1 MPRFLARA
9 ARPVSGE
16 RLVVVWRVTTRCNL
30 SCGFCAYDRRLSIP
44 RSEIDEPAA
53 RRVALCLAA
62 HSAHTG
68 RRVHLSL
75 LGGEPLLWR
84 PLANVA
90 ADFAELGLSLGITT
104 NGTALSAAS
113 AQQLLLE
120 HFDEVTVSVDGLA
133 ETHDRLRGW
142 VGGFAQLERSL
153 RTLAEAKKAR
163 GRGPVLR
170 VNTVLMR
177 DNVAGLAEL
186 GRMLADW
193 GVEELTFNRLGERDR
208 PEFFEQHRLGPG
220 ALERLARLLPA
231 LRVELAQR
239 GLQLRGSD
247 GYVRRLLELERG
259 LPTGGSLCDP
269 GAEFLFL
276 DERGRFAPCSFTLDD
291 LGEPWPNNQR
301 GLAGLSKRFLLQQS
315 AGAVACRDCRSTQV
329 AGKFREADGP

>member
-30 SCGFCAYDRRLSIP
+30 SCGFCAYDRRLAIP
-44 RSEIDEPAA
+44 RSEVDEAAA
-53 RRVALCLAA
+53 RRVALALAA
-62 HSAHTG
+62 HGQRTA
-68 RRVHLSL
+68 RQIHLSL
-75 LGGEPLLWR
+75 LGGEPFLWR

-90 ADFAELGLSLGITT
+90 ADFARLGLSLGITT

-142 VGGFAQLERSL
+142 AGGLAQLGRSL
-153 RTLAEAKKAR
+153 RALAEAKKAR

-177 DNVAGLAEL
+177 DNVSQLAEL

-208 PEFFEQHRLGPG
+208 PEFFAQHRLGVG
-220 ALERLARLLPA
+220 ALEGLARLLPA

-239 GLQLRGSD
+239 GLKLRGSD
-247 GYVRRLLELERG
+247 TYVRRLLELERG

-276 DERGRFAPCSFTLDD
+276 DEQGRSAPCSFTLDD
-291 LGEPWPNNQR
+291 LGQPWPTNQHELV
-301 GLAGLSKRFLLQQS
+301 GLPKRFLLQQS
-315 AGAVACRDCRSTQV
+315 AGMTACRDCRSTQV
-329 AGKFREADGP
+329 AGKFREPDGP